1 MKALTAAIAATLMST
16 AAYAVTPIGSEEFN
30 IQPGFELA
38 ELTSENFYDVIV
50 PQAKEEGKLTFFDF
64 TNSFG
69 PLFTDR
75 LLPAFEEEYG
85 ITVNYIRGNNEAAVQ
100 QLIAANNSGVAA
112 PADVYFVGSSTT
124 GLLMRE
130 NVMANVP
137 LADLLPNADGF
148 NQDIA
153 RVSGGVDHGGSYV
166 PFHRNQTS
174 IIYDTRTVSGD
185 DVPTTADALLA
196 WAEANPGKFVV
207 TSPAG
212 GGSGNGFMQSVAYA
226 KVEGDDCR
234 AEFSNFSMTEDEAK
248 AYVEGACLN
257 PVWDYYKKLIP
268 VAEITNG
275 NSDTLNLVANGAGA
289 IGTAWE
295 DMAYDFIG
303 RGLLPPT
310 VRQQIIESGQVGGGD
325 GMFLP
330 VGSEHPAAAL
340 LFLDFMSQHDIQL
353 EKLGVNGSR
362 SARTDIDPGKSFT
375 EEQAA
380 RLIPTNEF
388 AERALPSL
396 PAPLRAAMRDYIVAN
411 LLRATN

>member
-1 MKALTAAIAATLMST
+1 MKAFTAAIAATLMT
-16 AAYAVTPIGSEEFN
+16 TTAYAVTPVGSEEFN
-30 IQPGFELA
+30 IQPDFDLA
-38 ELTSENFYDVIV
+38 ALTSENFYDVVV
-50 PQAKEEGKLTFFDF
+50 PRAKEEGKLTFFDF

-69 PLFTDR
+69 PLFTDH

-85 ITVNYIRGNNEAAVQ
+85 IVVNYIRGNNEAAVQ

-112 PADVYFVGSSTT
+112 PADVYFVSSSTT
-124 GLLMRE
+124 GLLLRE
-130 NVMANVP
+130 NVMANLP
-137 LADLLPNADGF
+137 LADLLPNADNF
-148 NQDIA
+148 NQEIA
-153 RVSGGVDHGGSYV
+153 RVSGGVEHGGAYV

-174 IIYDTRTVSGD
+174 IVYDTRTVSGD
-185 DVPTTADALLA
+185 DVPTTADALLV

-226 KVEGDDCR
+226 KVEDDDCR
-234 AEFSNFSMTEDEAK
+234 AEFSNFAITEEQAET
-248 AYVEGACLN
+248 YVNGPCLT

-268 VAEITNG
+268 VAEVTNG

-295 DMAYDFIG
+295 DMTYDFIG

-310 VRQQIIESGQVGGGD
+310 VRQQIIETGQVGGGD

-330 VGSEHPAAAL
+330 VGSGHPAAAL

-353 EKLGVNGSR
+353 EKLRINGSR
-362 SARTDIDPGKSFT
+362 SARTDIDPVESFS

-380 RLIPTNEF
+380 RLIPTKEF
-388 AERALPSL
+388 AERALPSM
-396 PAPLRAAMRDYIVAN
+396 PAPLTTAMRDYIVAN